1 MEHFLEIVHLQQA
14 EAESILSALE
24 CLKKKSLQVGKI
36 VGMGFDGAA
45 TFLGK
50 KSGVQASMKK
60 FVLHA
65 LCTATA
71 ICGSWLAFKLRI
83 QHLELNTFI
92 RL

>member
-14 EAESILSALE
+14 DAESIHSVLI
-24 CLKKKSLQVGKI
+24 VYRRKI
-36 VGMGFDGAA
+36 FRWEGSFVGMGFDGAA

-50 KSGVQASMKK
+50 KSGVQARMKK
-60 FVLHA
+60 FAPHA

-71 ICGSWLAFKLRI
+71 ICCSWLVFKLRI

-92 RL
+92 